1 MKKLFKLLVVGVS
14 VYSSNVYANNT
25 STAFECMQKNI
36 YFEARNQSFV
46 GKLAVG
52 LTVLNR
58 VESAKY
64 PDDVCSVIYQAKTDK
79 KGSPIRNNCQFS
91 WYCDGKSDNMLD
103 EDAAARAALA
113 AWVVLQKNFI
123 DITEG
128 ATHYHAEYVTPSWA
142 NNLERIT
149 KIDHHIF
156 YKYP

>member
-1 MKKLFKLLVVGVS
+1 MKKIFKYAALLAIF
-14 VYSSNVYANNT
+14 YSENT
-25 STAFECMQKNI
+25 LASETDFECLQKNI

-58 VESAKY
+58 VKSEKYPESACE
-64 PDDVCSVIYQAKTDK
+64 VVYQAKLDS
-79 KGSPIRNNCQFS
+79 KGNPIKNRCQFS
-91 WYCDGKSDNMLD
+91 WYCDGKPDKMLD
-103 EDAAARAALA
+103 SDAAAEAALA
-113 AWVVLQKNFI
+113 AWVVMRGDFI

-128 ATHYHAEYVTPSWA
+128 ATHYHAEYVSPKWA
-142 NNLERIT
+142 NKLERIT